1 MAEPANSVTVVDFRV
16 PFWRLVAFLL
26 KLALA
31 AIPAAILFAIII
43 GVIVAVLRAVGFGVM
58 MWQWQI

>member
-1 MAEPANSVTVVDFRV
+1 MAEPVNSVTVVDFRV

-31 AIPAAILFAIII
+31 AIPAAVLFVIII
-43 GVIVAVLRAVGFGVM
+43 AVIVGLLRAVGFGAM
-58 MWQWQI
+58 MWHWQL